1 MNIQQNLAGL
11 ILLAASSPL
20 LAEVKIISHNANIW
34 YQYGNT
40 VRLNGT
46 ASGNVTSVTW
56 ACTSGCNNSGTANGT
71 ANWRSGTIFLE
82 AGSNN
87 VTVTSHLSG
96 GSTETDSINLY
107 RTIAGSTTV
116 NFPYTLDFDAG
127 PSTLEAMYAASS
139 GASVVQQTAQCW
151 SGGCARFTPA
161 EASNSYA
168 ALGGFQFSSNP
179 QVVHIRYLI
188 YFGPDYANRLDSR
201 HKHIIIH
208 RYGDLGLNPPA
219 DNSDDRGMIYV
230 WHTGTGDL
238 SMGACDNTDCRFEG
252 GSTRPDGDES
262 LLISERPA
270 EWIALE
276 AVFDSVT
283 HTASLYATTRDGDLN
298 ELLIGQKT
306 LHPTTNAA
314 DDYWYALS
322 VFGAFIDLGTDA
334 SPGMYFL
341 LDEIV
346 MDDDHIGPPA
356 GFIDGGVAPQP
367 RPAAPT
373 LLEVDLLGED

>member
-1 MNIQQNLAGL
+1 MNMNKGMHRILAGL
-11 ILLAASSPL
+11 ILLAASPLSP
-20 LAEVKIISHNANIW
+20 AAVVITSPSADSIW
-34 YQYGNT
+34 YQYDNT
-40 VRLNGT
+40 VRS
-46 ASGNVTSVTW
+46 SGDVSSVTW
-56 ACTSGCNNSGTANGT
+56 ACTSGCNNSGTASGR
-71 ANWRSGTIFLE
+71 ASWRSGTIYLE

-87 VTVTSHLSG
+87 VTVTSHLSD

-107 RTIAGSTTV
+107 RTIAGSTTA

-127 PSTLEAMYAASS
+127 PSTLEAMYAASG
-139 GASVVQQTAQCW
+139 GATVTHQTAQCW
-151 SGGCARFTPA
+151 SGGCAKFTPA

-168 ALGGFQFSSNP
+168 ALGGFEFSGNP

-188 YFGPDYANRLDSR
+188 YFGPDYASRLDSR

-208 RYGDLGLNPPA
+208 RYGNLSQNR

-230 WHTGTGDL
+230 WHTGTDDL

-252 GSTRPDGDES
+252 DATRPDGDES
-262 LLISERPA
+262 LLIGERPA

-306 LHPTTNAA
+306 LHATTRSA

-322 VFGAFIDLGTDA
+322 VLGAFIDLGTEP

-341 LDEIV
+341 MDEIV
-346 MDDDHIGPPA
+346 MDDEHIGPPA
-356 GFIDGGVAPQP
+356 GFIDGGAAQP
-367 RPAAPT
+367 ARPSAPT
-373 LLEVDLLGED
+373 LISVD